1 MAELTFTGERFLP
14 NLTGEIWL
22 EHWHRYHFAAL
33 AARGAR
39 VLDVAS
45 GEGYGTALLAAT
57 AASVVGVDAS
67 ADAVAHAQSVY
78 AGLGNVEF
86 VAGDCAQLPFA
97 DGAFDVIVSFE
108 TIEHITAQRAFLA
121 ETKRLL
127 SPGGM
132 LLLSSPNKAEYTDRR
147 GYENPYHVAE
157 LYRDELSALLAQCY
171 PHTTWYGQ
179 GIGFCSTILAET
191 ADRAQGELVGRAN
204 EAVGAGP
211 RHIEA
216 LYFLVGCAA
225 TREALERLRHS
236 YSVLGDPDDA
246 IYRDY
251 RDTYRKFV
259 AASEA
264 VGVFRARETELE
276 RERAAV
282 RASAANDIA
291 FIQERLTAAERQRDS
306 AHDEADA
313 LRADAERLRIEAA
326 GLRALTAE
334 LGSNAHAAQQAALR
348 LTGALEE
355 ANRRY
360 ASELAAAQAT
370 VAELTAAIESERRRH
385 AEALSIRTA
394 ELAALRDQA
403 AACAA
408 ELAQRRSWLGRARQ
422 DRAPKRS

>member
-45 GEGYGTALLAAT
+45 GEGYGSALLAAT
-57 AASVVGVDAS
+57 ATSVVGVDAS
-67 ADAVAHAQSVY
+67 ADAVAHAQSTY

-86 VAGDCAQLPFA
+86 VAGDCARLPFA
-97 DGAFDVIVSFE
+97 DAAFDVIVSFE

-121 ETKRLL
+121 ETRRLL
-127 SPGGM
+127 APGGL

-157 LYRDELSALLAQCY
+157 LYRDELSALLAECY
-171 PHTTWYGQ
+171 PHTTWFGQ

-191 ADRAQGELVGRAN
+191 ANRAQGELVGRAD
-204 EAVGAGP
+204 EAAGVGSP
-211 RHIEA
+211 RLDP

-225 TREALERLRHS
+225 TPEALERLRLG

-264 VGVFRARETELE
+264 VGVFRAREAELE

-282 RASAANDIA
+282 RASARNDIA

-306 AHDEADA
+306 AREETDA

-326 GLRALTAE
+326 GLRALTAL
-334 LGSNAHAAQQAALR
+334 LGSSAHSAQQAALR

-360 ASELAAAQAT
+360 AAELAAAQAT
-370 VAELTAAIESERRRH
+370 VAELTAAIASERRAH

-394 ELAALRDQA
+394 ELALLREEA

-408 ELAQRRSWLGRARQ
+408 ELSRRRSWLGRGPR
-422 DRAPKRS
+422 DGVPKRS

>member
-14 NLTGEIWL
+14 ELTGEIWL

-67 ADAVAHAQSVY
+67 TDAIAHARSAY
-78 AGLGNVEF
+78 AGLGNVGF
-86 VAGDCAQLPFA
+86 VVGDCARLPFA
-97 DGAFDVIVSFE
+97 DDAFDVIVSFE
-108 TIEHITAQRAFLA
+108 TIEHITAQRAFLG

-127 SPGGM
+127 APGGM

-147 GYENPYHVAE
+147 RYANPYHVAE
-157 LYRDELSALLAQCY
+157 LYRDELSALLAECY
-171 PHTTWYGQ
+171 PHTTWFGQ

-191 ADRAQGELVGRAN
+191 VAATQGELVGRGGETAGAA
-204 EAVGAGP
+204 EAP
-211 RHIEA
+211 RIDP
-216 LYFLVGCAA
+216 LYFLVGCAE
-225 TREALERLRHS
+225 TPQALGRLQLG

-264 VGVFRARETELE
+264 VGVFRAREAELE

-282 RASAANDIA
+282 RASAASDIA
-291 FIQERLTAAERQRDS
+291 FIQERLTAAERQRDG
-306 AHDEADA
+306 AREETDE
-313 LRADAERLRIEAA
+313 LRAEVERLRIEAA
-326 GLRALTAE
+326 GLRALTNE
-334 LGSNAHAAQQAALR
+334 LGSNAHEAQQAALR
-348 LTGALEE
+348 LTGALET
-355 ANRRY
+355 ANGSY

-370 VAELTAAIESERRRH
+370 VAELTAAIEAERRRH
-385 AEALSIRTA
+385 AEAL
-394 ELAALRDQA
+394 AAR
-403 AACAA
+403 AA
-408 ELAQRRSWLGRARQ
+408 ELSAMREAMTSAAGIAARRSWLGRGR
-422 DRAPKRS
+422 